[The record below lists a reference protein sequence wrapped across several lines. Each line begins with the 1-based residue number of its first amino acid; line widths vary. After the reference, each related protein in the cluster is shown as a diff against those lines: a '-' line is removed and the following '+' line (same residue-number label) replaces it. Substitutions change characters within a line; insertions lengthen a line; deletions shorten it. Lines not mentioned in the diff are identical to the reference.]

1 MLEKELK
8 KLINEAEEENRK
20 IAPSIFENE
29 DVKKGILLQLF
40 GGNRK
45 DFSKFGPGK
54 TSCCAATRGPASPSC
69 SSTSST

>member
-45 DFSKFGPGK
+45 DFS
-54 TSCCAATRGPASPSC
+54 
-69 SSTSST
+69 